1 MKRLYAWFSGLFT
14 GLMFGAAASCPEKM
28 VSVPICLIL
37 AIIFGYLA
45 SRK

>member
-1 MKRLYAWFSGLFT
+1 MKRLHAWLSGLFT
-14 GLMFGAAASCPEKM
+14 GLMFGAAAACPAKM
-28 VSVPICLIL
+28 ISVPICLIL